1 MGKVLG
7 DMARDRRMKSIRP
20 ALRLLGLGLVIGSLV
35 YTPSDTRA
43 EERTTLDKPITAT
56 WQEIAGAIGA
66 TQSAKLQNA
75 YPLRNGAAAGVNHAE
90 ELHCLALNIYFEA
103 RSEPHDGQRAV
114 AHVVL
119 NRVEN
124 PKFPSTICQVVR
136 QGGEQVRHRCQFSWW
151 CDGRS
156 DRPAKGK
163 VWDSA
168 QALARAIYWGY
179 SQDPTDGAMWYHAD
193 YVAPSW
199 GAHFER
205 GPKIGRHI
213 FYRANEER
221 S

>member
-1 MGKVLG
+1 
-7 DMARDRRMKSIRP
+7 MARDRRIGSIRP
-20 ALRLLGLGLVIGSLV
+20 TLRLLGLGFAIATFSLGQGLFNA
-35 YTPSDTRA
+35 DMARA
-43 EERTTLDKPITAT
+43 EELTLDKPITAT

-75 YPLRNGAAAGVNHAE
+75 YPLRDGAAARVDHGE

-103 RSEPHDGQRAV
+103 RSESDEGRRAV

-119 NRVEN
+119 NRVQD
-124 PKFPSTICQVVR
+124 PKFPSTICQVVQ

-151 CDGRS
+151 CDGLS
-156 DRPAKGK
+156 DRPANIKA
-163 VWDSA
+163 WNAA
-168 QALARAIYWGY
+168 QALARTIYWGH
-179 SQDPTDGAMWYHAD
+179 SQDPTEGAMWYHAD
-193 YVAPSW
+193 YVMPSW